1 MLKGSSLNNVRVNYT
16 KGIELHQ
23 MLYIKTAFLQGY
35 KIIGKLMLCLQ
46 QKQTQM
52 FSNSRNVS
60 MV

>member
-35 KIIGKLMLCLQ
+35 KINRETYVMPPTKAN
-46 QKQTQM
+46 T
-52 FSNSRNVS
+52 NV
-60 MV
+60 